1 MLIVYSLLSMEETK
15 SMCIEAIVGNRHKSV
30 TFEVPASFAQYMAE
44 LNKRNANGEEVYKV
58 EGGKQTKIRITIFSQ
73 RNNF

>member
-1 MLIVYSLLSMEETK
+1 
-15 SMCIEAIVGNRHKSV
+15 MCIEAIVGNKHKSV

-44 LNKRNANGEEVYKV
+44 LDQRRDKGEDVYKV